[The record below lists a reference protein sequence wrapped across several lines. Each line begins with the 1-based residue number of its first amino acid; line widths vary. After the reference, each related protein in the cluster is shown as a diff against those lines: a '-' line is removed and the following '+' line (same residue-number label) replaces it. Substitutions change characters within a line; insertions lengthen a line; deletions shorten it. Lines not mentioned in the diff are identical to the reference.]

1 MTMIPDTIKGKEGL
15 QNDCCNDNLD
25 FLDSGDGVEWEEW
38 KCCKCNTFYVIPI
51 EIVRDY
57 NSAEVVDVKEGD
69 YETE

>member
-1 MTMIPDTIKGKEGL
+1 MTMIPYTIPGKEGL
-15 QNDCCNDNLD
+15 QNDCCKDNLD
-25 FLDSGDGVEWEEW
+25 FLYSGDGVEWEEW